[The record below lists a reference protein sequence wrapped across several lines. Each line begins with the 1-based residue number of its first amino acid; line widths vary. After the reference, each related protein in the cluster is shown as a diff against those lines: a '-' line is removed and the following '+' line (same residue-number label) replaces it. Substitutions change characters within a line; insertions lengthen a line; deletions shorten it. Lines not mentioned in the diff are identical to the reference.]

1 MGEVQRELEV
11 EVEVEV
17 RCGGCGCGGGMVEV
31 DGGGQT
37 TSRLD
42 RYISSILR
50 RTTRE
55 NLNWSVSFLSLSI
68 GTIPLGATFGNTT
81 FLGDLHSAS
90 VFSVCLSR
98 SSTWLYCITYCLFA
112 EMPSSL
118 SPCRCSCWINLCWDS
133 RLGNC
138 YHLFRSFDWIPC
150 YFVACISIDSQMPSA
165 V

>member
-1 MGEVQRELEV
+1 MDLGEVQRELEV

-55 NLNWSVSFLSLSI
+55 NLNWSVSFLLISLSLDWDYSTRRDVREHDFSWRRLLCLCLFCLFI
-68 GTIPLGATFGNTT
+68 AIINLVVLYHLLSFRRDA
-81 FLGDLHSAS
+81 
-90 VFSVCLSR
+90 VFSLPLS
-98 SSTWLYCITYCLFA
+98 LL
-112 EMPSSL
+112 L
-118 SPCRCSCWINLCWDS
+118 LD
-133 RLGNC
+133 
-138 YHLFRSFDWIPC
+138 
-150 YFVACISIDSQMPSA
+150 
-165 V
+165 